1 MTDDSSSPVRWDAV
15 VLGGGAAGLSAALTL
30 ARATRRV
37 LVLDAGEPRNAPAAG
52 VHGYLGREGT
62 PPLELT
68 RLGRA
73 EVTAYGGVVRTARAA
88 SVHRTGDCEG
98 GTGLTVVLD
107 DGERIEAR
115 ALVVAT
121 GLVDELA
128 DVPGLAERWG
138 RDVVHCPFCHGW
150 EIRGRRVGVLGTNA
164 FAVHQALLFHGWTEH
179 VTLFLHEAPEPTD
192 DEWERLAARGV
203 EVVTGRV
210 TGLRVEDDALTG
222 VELAGGA
229 VRPVDALATSST
241 LRAADGPLAG
251 LGLTAVPHPSGLAT
265 VVEADATG
273 LAAPG
278 VWVAGNLADPMAQ
291 VLPAAA
297 SGLRAGAAV
306 VGALLAEETQS
317 AVELRRARG
326 DGRRGGLTAARP
338 DREAPSRG

>member
-1 MTDDSSSPVRWDAV
+1 MTDTSSPARWDAV
-15 VLGGGAAGLSAALTL
+15 VIGGGAAGLTAALAL

-73 EVTAYGGVVRTARAA
+73 EVASYGGVVRTARVA

-98 GTGLTVVLD
+98 GTGFTITLD
-107 DGERIEAR
+107 DDDERVEAR

-150 EIRGRRVGVLGTNA
+150 EIRGSRVGVLGTNA
-164 FAVHQALLFHGWTEH
+164 FAAHQALLFRGWTDQ

-251 LGLTAVPHPSGLAT
+251 LGLTAVTHPSGLAT

-278 VWVAGNLADPMAQ
+278 VWVAGNLADPMSQ

-306 VGALLAEETQS
+306 VGALLAEDTRQE
-317 AVELRRARG
+317 VELRRLR
-326 DGRRGGLTAARP
+326 AA
-338 DREAPSRG
+338 G

>member
-1 MTDDSSSPVRWDAV
+1 MTNDSSSPARWDTV
-15 VLGGGAAGLSAALTL
+15 VIGGGAAGLTAALAL

-62 PPLELT
+62 PPLELVG
-68 RLGRA
+68 LGRE
-73 EVTAYGGVVRTARAA
+73 EVASYGGVVRTARVA

-98 GTGLTVVLD
+98 GTGFTVVLD

-115 ALVVAT
+115 TLVAAT

-150 EIRGRRVGVLGTNA
+150 EIRGSRIGVLGTNA
-164 FAVHQALLFHGWTEH
+164 FAAHQALLFRGWSDR
-179 VTLFLHEAPEPTD
+179 VTLFLHEAPEPTE
-192 DEWERLAARGV
+192 DEWEQLAARGV

-229 VRPVDALATSST
+229 ARPVDALATSGA
-241 LRAADGPLAG
+241 LRPADGPLVG
-251 LGLTAVPHPSGLAT
+251 LGLTTVPHPTGLAT
-265 VVEADATG
+265 IVEADPTG
-273 LAAPG
+273 KAAPG

-306 VGALLAEETQS
+306 VQALLAEETRS
-317 AVELRRARG
+317 AVELRRG
-326 DGRRGGLTAARP
+326 DAGRRGGAAT
-338 DREAPSRG
+338 G

>member
-1 MTDDSSSPVRWDAV
+1 MRRHRGDMTADPSSPVRWDAV

-62 PPLELT
+62 PPLELI

-88 SVHRTGDCEG
+88 SVHRTGDCQG
-98 GTGLTVVLD
+98 GTGFTVVLD
-107 DGERIEAR
+107 DGERVEAR

-128 DVPGLAERWG
+128 DVPGL
-138 RDVVHCPFCHGW
+138 D
-150 EIRGRRVGVLGTNA
+150 
-164 FAVHQALLFHGWTEH
+164 
-179 VTLFLHEAPEPTD
+179 PEPTD
-192 DEWERLAARGV
+192 DEWERLAARDV

-241 LRAADGPLAG
+241 LRAVDGPLAA

-306 VGALLAEETQS
+306 VGALLAEETRA
-317 AVELRRARG
+317 AVELRRAR
-326 DGRRGGLTAARP
+326 AA
-338 DREAPSRG
+338 G